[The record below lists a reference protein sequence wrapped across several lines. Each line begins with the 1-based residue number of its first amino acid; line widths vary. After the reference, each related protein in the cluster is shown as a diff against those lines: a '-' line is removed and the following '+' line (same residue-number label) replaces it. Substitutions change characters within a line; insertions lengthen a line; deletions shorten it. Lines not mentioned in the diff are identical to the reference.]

1 MITHT
6 EVIRECMLKKATTTN
21 WQCVDYARTSRD
33 NNYPT
38 DWGCSQQLYIL
49 SLGDQ
54 NQTSGSAMGRAAVG
68 NLTQNSGW
76 RDGLWNVDNAGCRD
90 VGGGIKGV
98 HIVALIET
106 SHLLPI
112 CKPKPRMSRI

>member
-6 EVIRECMLKKATTTN
+6 EVIRECVAKKATTN

-49 SLGDQ
+49 SLGAQ
-54 NQTSGSAMGRAAVG
+54 NQTSGSSMGRAAVG
-68 NLTQNSGW
+68 NLTQDSGW
-76 RDGLWNVDNAGCRD
+76 RDCLWNVDNAGCRD
-90 VGGGIKGV
+90 
-98 HIVALIET
+98 VALIET